1 MYVNAPR
8 LSTPGTLVSTDILQA
23 NIIQPSVDVNVGF
36 PSADLAAQSIQRNTP
51 IGPVTYAQSYR
62 ADMSSGRNGPGEFMN
77 TDYRCS
83 YKRRSIENNAVVL
96 CENTARPGRFD
107 VEVAPIGLGYIGGSE
122 TGWDEY
128 LSEEINPWA
137 GRASVEG
144 IYNSTVIAN
153 LQRRGVVECKQKM
166 LESKMDLA
174 ESLVDIDKTVLLIV
188 KRVTQVLTAWRS
200 IRKGRFAEGA
210 KHLGITKPR
219 SWSSQSAAD
228 IWLELQ
234 YGWLPLLSDIH
245 SAFDV
250 VTDALGD
257 PLAHHTYCKR
267 RVSESLLLSQVYGDA
282 GYWESQETTRYAEAR
297 VETKFRFRIENS
309 VLAYLSGFKLT
320 NPLYIFWVAMPFSF
334 VVDWILPIGDWLDS
348 LTATLGLQF
357 KDGYQTTKT
366 YGSIVAKAGRK
377 PRHNLYWKVSA
388 QLMQGSTRL
397 EACHLQRSVYTSW
410 PMSLTYFKFPF
421 SSPTRIANAIALTKS
436 VSRLR

>member
-1 MYVNAPR
+1 M
-8 LSTPGTLVSTDILQA
+8 STDILQA
-23 NIIQPSVDVNVGF
+23 NIIQPSVDVDVGY
-36 PSADLAAQSIQRNTP
+36 PSADEAGASIQRNTP
-51 IGPVTYAQSYR
+51 IGPVTYATSNR
-62 ADMSSGRNGPGEFMN
+62 AFMSSGRNGPGEFAN

-83 YKRRSIENNAVVL
+83 HKRRTIEQNAVVL

-137 GRASVEG
+137 PRGNLEG
-144 IYNSTVIAN
+144 IYNSTVVAN

-174 ESLVDIDKTVLLIV
+174 ESLVDIDKTVMLIC
-188 KRVTQVLTAWRS
+188 KRATQVLTAWRS

-210 KHLGITKPR
+210 KHLGLNPKK
-219 SWSSQSAAD
+219 WSSQSAAD

-245 SAFDV
+245 SGVEV

-267 RVSESLLLSQVYGDA
+267 RVTESLLLSQVYGDS
-282 GYWESQETTRYAEAR
+282 GYWEDQKVSRQAVAE

-320 NPLYIFWVAMPFSF
+320 NPLYIFWVASPFTF
-334 VVDWILPIGDWLDS
+334 VVDWMLPIGDWLDS
-348 LTATLGLQF
+348 LTATLGLEF

-366 YGSIVAKAGRK
+366 MGSIVATAGRK
-377 PRHNLYWKVSA
+377 PRHNIYWRVKSH
-388 QLMQGSTRL
+388 LTMGSTRL
-397 EACHLQRSVYTSW
+397 EAMHLQRSVYSSW
-410 PMSLTYFKFPF
+410 PMSLPYFRLPF
-421 SSPTRIANAIALTKS
+421 TSPTRIANAIALTKS

>member
-8 LSTPGTLVSTDILQA
+8 FSSPGTLVSTDILKA
-23 NIIQPSVDVNVGF
+23 NIIQPSVDIDVGF
-36 PSADLAAQSIQRNTP
+36 PNADDATNSSTRNTD
-51 IGPVTYAQSYR
+51 IGPVTYAQGYR
-62 ADMSSGRNGPGEFMN
+62 ADMTSGRVGPGEFNN

-83 YKRRSIENNAVVL
+83 YKRRTVERNAVTL
-96 CENTARPGRFD
+96 CENTVRPGRFD

-137 GRASVEG
+137 TRASLEG
-144 IYNSTVIAN
+144 LYNSAVITN

-188 KRVTQVLTAWRS
+188 KRATQVLTAWRS
-200 IRKGRFAEGA
+200 IRKGRFSEGA
-210 KHLGITKPR
+210 KHLGINPKK
-219 SWSSQSAAD
+219 WSSQSAAD

-234 YGWLPLLSDIH
+234 YGWLPLLSDVF
-245 SAFDV
+245 SAAEV
-250 VTDALGD
+250 VTDLLKD

-267 RVSESLLLSQVYGDA
+267 RVTDGLLLSEVYGDS
-282 GYWESQETTRYAEAR
+282 GYWDSQKTTRFAEVL
-297 VETKFRFRIENS
+297 VETKFRFRIANS
-309 VLAYLSGFKLT
+309 TLAYLSGFKLT
-320 NPLYIFWVAMPFSF
+320 NPLYIFWVSMPLTF
-334 VVDWILPIGDWLDS
+334 VVDWFLPIGDWLDS
-348 LTATLGLQF
+348 LTATLGLDF

-366 YGSIVAKAGRK
+366 FGSIVAEADRK
-377 PRHNLYWKVSA
+377 PRHNLYWQVKSHLVT
-388 QLMQGSTRL
+388 GSTRL

-410 PMSLTYFKFPF
+410 PMSLAFFKFPF